1 MRRAFFVAAFEQ
13 AGGEYIVSPK
23 NSSLAFDETIKEFDE
38 NHFNN
43 GFEPELKVIV
53 NAHYLKSSFSS
64 MPSNDVIQ
72 VNGRITVSF

>member
-1 MRRAFFVAAFEQ
+1 MRRAFFITAFEQ

-23 NSSLAFDETIKEFDE
+23 NSSLAFDETLKEFDE
-38 NHFNN
+38 NHFG

-53 NAHYLKSSFSS
+53 NAHYLKSSFSTMAS
-64 MPSNDVIQ
+64 DDVIH